1 MPCKPL
7 QLPQPFANICF
18 GQIMSK
24 VCQYVMNEAKVG
36 VGMKEVSLKDVQ
48 VDFQRQLP
56 TLKNLEKVDFVLQI
70 PHGKCIWS

>member
-1 MPCKPL
+1 
-7 QLPQPFANICF
+7 
-18 GQIMSK
+18 
-24 VCQYVMNEAKVG
+24 MNEAKVG